1 MPEAPQ
7 VMSPLSDVRV
17 LGVTVY
23 LAGPFTLMNLARLGA
38 DAIKVERPGYG
49 DPTRLNGPFA
59 TPSGY
64 SNTQDDPSHLS
75 TRFLKRSQGL
85 KSITLNLKNEKGRKI
100 FLDLAA
106 KSDVVVENL
115 SPGACL
121 LYTSPSPRD

>member
-64 SNTQDDPSHLS
+64 
-75 TRFLKRSQGL
+75 
-85 KSITLNLKNEKGRKI
+85 
-100 FLDLAA
+100 
-106 KSDVVVENL
+106 
-115 SPGACL
+115 CL